1 MIKSCGLETTEH
13 SFLFDLERNKVNII
27 YRFTHGL
34 LRKKYILR
42 NKPIFLHLSKV
53 CWINVRNLLL
63 KVLISVNLFI
73 FYTSLIYQ
81 GFIRVF
87 ESVHTL

>member
-34 LRKKYILR
+34 LRKRLFLR
-42 NKPIFLHLSKV
+42 SN
-53 CWINVRNLLL
+53 
-63 KVLISVNLFI
+63 
-73 FYTSLIYQ
+73 
-81 GFIRVF
+81 
-87 ESVHTL
+87 